1 MYNIVLKM
9 NKGKEAKKEN
19 EKVSIFGKGKEKI
32 LECFYRNR
40 SKELYFS
47 EILRE
52 TSLTQNT
59 TLKHLKNLQKL
70 NILISTKKIGNT
82 FYKINSKNSQIYAI
96 FSYFDYKKL
105 NGLPPER
112 KRAINEFLE
121 KLSAK
126 PLIALI
132 FGSTAKGT
140 FKKESDI
147 DILLIYNKKE
157 LNDSKL
163 KKDIEAVTGVKIQTF
178 IIDFNYFKEQIIKK
192 DDSVI
197 THAIKTGFPIT
208 GNDKFYKEVLNG

>member
-9 NKGKEAKKEN
+9 NN
-19 EKVSIFGKGKEKI
+19 SINSLFGKGKEKI

-40 SKELYFS
+40 KKEFYFS

-52 TSLTQNT
+52 TKLTQNT
-59 TLKHLKNLQKL
+59 TLKHLANLQKL
-70 NILISTKKIGNT
+70 NLVISTKKIGNT
-82 FYKINSKNSQIYAI
+82 FYKINPKNPLIYSI

-105 NGLPPER
+105 NELLSER
-112 KRAINEFLE
+112 KRAITEFLD
-121 KLSAK
+121 KILVK

-140 FKKESDI
+140 FGKESDI

-157 LNDSKL
+157 LEDSKL

-178 IIDFNYFKEQIIKK
+178 IIDFDYFKEQIIKEE
-192 DDSVI
+192 DSVI

-208 GNDKFYKEVLNG
+208 GNDKFYQEVLNG